1 MPIRL
6 CLFCY
11 AVFFFLGCLQGV
23 KAQTTDDV
31 LRIDTALVTFSVI
44 VSNTNDIYF
53 PDLKREEFQI
63 FEDGR
68 LQEIAFFA
76 SVKEPFHVVLLLD
89 TSGSTQEKLGQIQ
102 QAAATFVDQLQPAD
116 RIKVISFDDEI
127 HEWGN
132 FTNNRTDL
140 KASIADMQP
149 GKGTK
154 LYDAMRVALNNL
166 ARVKGRKAIVLFS
179 DGVDYRSF
187 DTRFDDNMRMLEE
200 AGVIVYPIRYDTRWE
215 TEELVRQQQ
224 AQGNAVVLSD
234 IIKTPPS
241 GTTPTTVPGET
252 RIPSTSSTN
261 RGGVLDRIR
270 TNPPIING
278 RNRYPDDRFPDN
290 RSPDNRFPD
299 NRFPDNRYPDAAG
312 RLPDNRYPDT
322 RYPGG
327 NTSGR
332 RSSNDGVGAMLDN
345 LYKTA
350 DDYLQQLALKSGGK
364 LHRAD
369 TLGSL
374 PEAFANI
381 ANELRNQYSIGYYP
395 TNQMR
400 AGKYRKI
407 QVKVAR
413 KGAVVRTRPGY
424 REPRS

>member
-6 CLFCY
+6 CLFCC
-11 AVFFFLGCLQGV
+11 AVFFFLGCLHGV

-63 FEDGR
+63 FEDGK

-132 FTNNRTDL
+132 FTNNRTEL

-154 LYDAMRVALNNL
+154 LYDAMRVALSNL

-224 AQGNAVVLSD
+224 AQGNAVVLAD

-252 RIPSTSSTN
+252 RIPSTGSTN
-261 RGGVLDRIR
+261 GGGVLERIR
-270 TNPPIING
+270 ANPPIITG
-278 RNRYPDDRFPDN
+278 RNRYPDD
-290 RSPDNRFPD
+290 RFPD

-312 RLPDNRYPDT
+312 RLPDNRLPDA

-327 NTSGR
+327 NTPGR

>member
-1 MPIRL
+1 MPIRSR
-6 CLFCY
+6 LFCY
-11 AVFFFLGCLQGV
+11 LFLVFVGLQSQLN
-23 KAQTTDDV
+23 AQSNDDV
-31 LRIDTALVTFSVI
+31 LKIDTALVTFSVI
-44 VSNTNDIYF
+44 VSDTNDVYF
-53 PDLKREEFQI
+53 PDLKRDEFQI
-63 FEDGR
+63 YEDGK
-68 LQEIAFFA
+68 LQELAFFA
-76 SVKEPFHVVLLLD
+76 AVKEPFHVVLMLD
-89 TSGSTQEKLGQIQ
+89 TSGSTQEKLSQIQ
-102 QAAATFVDQLQPAD
+102 QAAAVFVDQLQPAD
-116 RIKVISFDDEI
+116 RIKLISFDDEVR
-127 HEWGN
+127 EWGN
-132 FTNNRTDL
+132 FTNSRAEL
-140 KASIADMQP
+140 KASIADLQP

-154 LYDAMRVALNNL
+154 LYDAMRLALNTL
-166 ARVKGRKAIVLFS
+166 SRVKGRKAIVLFS
-179 DGVDYRSF
+179 DGVDYKSF
-187 DTRFDDNMRMLEE
+187 DTRFDDNLRMLEE

-224 AQGNAVVLSD
+224 AQGGSVVLSD

-252 RIPSTSSTN
+252 RIPSPGSTSN
-261 RGGVLDRIR
+261 GGILDRIR
-270 TNPPIING
+270 TNPPIMTG
-278 RNRYPDDRFPDN
+278 RNRYPDDRYPDN
-290 RSPDNRFPD
+290 RYPDNRYPDNRYPDSSGRIPDNRFPD
-299 NRFPDNRYPDAAG
+299 ARYPD
-312 RLPDNRYPDT
+312 
-322 RYPGG
+322 
-327 NTSGR
+327 SGSSNR
-332 RSSNDGVGAMLDN
+332 RSRNDGIGAMLDN

-350 DDYLQQLALKSGGK
+350 DDYLNQLALKSGGK